1 MPHGKT
7 TKVAPVMSD
16 TYLSDEMMLVD
27 AEMIDTDNAMGFEG
41 RMRANACMVEGCS
54 GRKPIDTLYENTSMD
69 TVENPREGSTPAPM
83 SVNPMMYPHR
93 RL

>member
-16 TYLSDEMMLVD
+16 TYLSDENMIVD
-27 AEMIDTDNAMGFEG
+27 AEMVDTDNMMGFEG
-41 RMRANACMVEGCS
+41 RFKSNACMYDGCS
-54 GRKPIDTLYENTSMD
+54 GRKPIDTMYENTSQD
-69 TVENPREGSTPAPM
+69 RVENPRSKTTEPPVDVAS
-83 SVNPMMYPHR
+83 MMFPHR